1 MREARFVDSTKAKSK
16 TYTKAGY
23 GLASCHHGEILQG
36 MFYEADGSLRRG
48 LVTLPCDRYQAGAHF
63 IPDDSGRLTVEPAF
77 KKKALRAVQVTLNHL
92 REVHV
97 GGRLIVES
105 DIPEGWGLGSSTGD
119 VVAAIMAVADA
130 LEVELTEEQIGALAV
145 ESETAADSIMFID
158 RCVLFAQ
165 RDGRVIEDFGGG
177 FPSFE
182 VLGFNT
188 EPNSNGV
195 DTLAFE
201 PAKYN
206 WQEIDRF
213 AKLRD
218 IMRRAVVLQDA
229 KLVGQVATESSEIN
243 QSYLPKLRFDDL
255 QKLALQV
262 GAMGLQMAHSGTVG
276 GFMFEPGL
284 DALDERI
291 EEATAKLK
299 EWGFEITCRFLVG
312 DRKKS

>member
-1 MREARFVDSTKAKSK
+1 MRDARFVDLASAGQK

-23 GLASCHHGEILQG
+23 GLAICHHGEILQG
-36 MFYEADGSLRRG
+36 MFYRSDGSLRRG

-63 IPDDSGRLTVEPAF
+63 IPDRSGRLVVEPEF
-77 KKKALRAVQVTLNHL
+77 KKKALRAVEVTLSNL
-92 REVHV
+92 RAQQV

-130 LEVELTEEQIGALAV
+130 LEIELPEEQIGALAV

-158 RCVLFAQ
+158 QAVLFAQ
-165 RDGRVIEDFGGG
+165 RDGVVIEDFGGP

-188 EPNSNGV
+188 EPHSNGV

-201 PAKYN
+201 PANYN
-206 WQEIDRF
+206 LEEIDRF
-213 AKLRD
+213 VKLRD
-218 IMRRAVVLQDA
+218 IMRRAVQLQDA
-229 KLVGQVATESSEIN
+229 SLVGQVATESSEIN
-243 QSYLPKLRFDDL
+243 QHYLPKLRFSDL
-255 QKLALQV
+255 QKLTMQIGSLGLQV
-262 GAMGLQMAHSGTVG
+262 AHSGTVG
-276 GFMFEPGL
+276 GFLFKPGQ

-291 EEATAKLK
+291 AEAEAKLK
-299 EWGFEITCRFLVG
+299 EWGFSITCRFLVG
-312 DRKKS
+312 DPHPK